1 MITNVV
7 KLMNFLKV
15 KKVIISTT
23 EIPSMIRTCQSSVF
37 SNLKMINYNL
47 VHGERGGKYMSYH
60 IGLVEDDKN
69 IQDIVVAYLKKEGYQ
84 ITVLDNAEDGWTL
97 WENNPPDMWVLDI
110 MLPGMDGYEF
120 CRKIRNESDVPIII
134 ISAKDEEIDK
144 ILGLELGSDDY
155 LTKPF
160 SPRELI
166 ARIKRLFKRVQPKSL
181 DKEADDRV
189 KVDQLLVYKNERRV
203 FFEGIEY
210 ETTAKEY
217 DMLLLLAENPNRAF
231 SREELLVKV
240 WGDDYFGSDR
250 AVDDLMK
257 RIRKKMENIPL
268 ETVWGFGYRLR
279 KDEEA

>member
-1 MITNVV
+1 
-7 KLMNFLKV
+7 
-15 KKVIISTT
+15 
-23 EIPSMIRTCQSSVF
+23 
-37 SNLKMINYNL
+37 
-47 VHGERGGKYMSYH
+47 MSYH

-84 ITVLDNAEDGWTL
+84 LTVMDNAEDGWAL

-120 CRKIRNESDVPIII
+120 CKKIRNESDVPIVI

-144 ILGLELGSDDY
+144 ILGLELGGDDY

-166 ARIKRLFKRVQPKSL
+166 ARIKRLFKRVQPGSV
-181 DKEADDRV
+181 DKEPDDRV

-257 RIRKKMENIPL
+257 RIRKKMEHIPL